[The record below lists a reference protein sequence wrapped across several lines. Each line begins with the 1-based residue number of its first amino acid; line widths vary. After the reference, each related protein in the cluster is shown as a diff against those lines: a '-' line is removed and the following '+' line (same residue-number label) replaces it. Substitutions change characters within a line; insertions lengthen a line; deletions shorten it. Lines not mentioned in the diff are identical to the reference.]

1 MFFQTHFFCHFYL
14 SSFIIRIF
22 FMTILNG
29 CANDNDERTLLGA
42 SVVGKAIT
50 YFPWN
55 KIQVHVPPYS
65 LNNFPNIPQNVTKYI
80 EKKKKNYWTELHK
93 HAIKGKAKFFLSI
106 LSRPFDR
113 LKLPIANERQTF
125 LPHLTLSYQ
134 SAEIFNRIQ
143 QRGKSCSEFASV
155 EFRGNYKG
163 ILQGRHASIS
173 QVSMWKQSNASLGR
187 TILPV

>member
-1 MFFQTHFFCHFYL
+1 MLRNILRKKEKRIYYE
-14 SSFIIRIF
+14 IIEPSCINMR
-22 FMTILNG
+22 LK
-29 CANDNDERTLLGA
+29 E
-42 SVVGKAIT
+42 K
-50 YFPWN
+50 
-55 KIQVHVPPYS
+55 Q
-65 LNNFPNIPQNVTKYI
+65 NFSCPSYP
-80 EKKKKNYWTELHK
+80 
-93 HAIKGKAKFFLSI
+93 FD
-106 LSRPFDR
+106 PFDR

-173 QVSMWKQSNASLGR
+173 QVSM
-187 TILPV
+187 